1 VNRRLTKYLAIM
13 GSAVLAAMAAACGG
27 GGGSTPQPPPPSGGP
42 YSAAS
47 LNGTF
52 AFVLSGQDG
61 GGFFTRVGSFSA
73 NGSGAISGGIQ
84 DLNSGIVPGATTL
97 AITGGSYSINSS
109 GKGTLSLI
117 DAAETIQVSVV
128 LTSTSAGLLTET
140 DGFATASG
148 NFTAQDTSTF
158 SGYPNNVSGPYV
170 FDYSGVDPNGAGES
184 LVGQMV
190 ANGGGGLSSGVI
202 DINDDFTPSGE
213 LQISGG
219 TFVIDSTNG
228 ATFGRGTAT
237 LTAGGTTFNYAV
249 YIVSAS
255 RLRVMRV
262 DYPAASIGDL
272 VSQTGTI
279 PTTTAGV
286 SGGWVWSLGGSS
298 LSGADVR
305 TGRATFTTG
314 NLSSILMDDN
324 DSSASG
330 SGNSNPVAIPNGT
343 LSSTTYAIDPS
354 GTGRGTMTFTDSNKG
369 TFQFV
374 FYLSSPTQGVMQ
386 DVTTGLTS
394 DGSIIAQSGGPYT
407 ASAAGGN
414 WALNW
419 SGLSINSHTGI
430 LAEEDFVGQYSQDTS
445 GNITGGV
452 DFTELSAN
460 EVFTSVA
467 MTGMLNVT
475 GDGTG
480 RNGYSV
486 TIQSSPTATLNFSA
500 YFVSPNQLFVV
511 GTDTHRVITGTLQR
525 NY

>member
-1 VNRRLTKYLAIM
+1 MNRRLTKYLAFVGTAI
-13 GSAVLAAMAAACGG
+13 LAAACGG

-42 YSAAS
+42 YSASS
-47 LNGTF
+47 LNGTY

-61 GGFFTRVGSFSA
+61 GGFFTRVGSFTA
-73 NGSGAISGGIQ
+73 NGSGAITGGVQ

-97 AITGGSYSINSS
+97 AITGGSYSVNSS

-117 DAAETIQVSVV
+117 DSAETIQVSVV

-184 LVGQMV
+184 LVGTMV
-190 ANGGGGLSSGVI
+190 GTGGGGITSGSV

-213 LQISGG
+213 LLITGA
-219 TFVIDSTNG
+219 TFVSDATNG
-228 ATFGRGTAT
+228 STFGRGTAT

-272 VSQTGTI
+272 VAQTGTI

-286 SGGWVWSLGGSS
+286 TGGWVFSLGGSS

-314 NLSSILMDDN
+314 NLSNILMDDN

-374 FYLSSPTQGVMQ
+374 FYLSSPTQGVIQ
-386 DVTTGLTS
+386 DVSNGITS
-394 DGSIIAQSGGPYT
+394 DGTLVAQSGGPYT
-407 ASAAGGN
+407 ATATGGN
-414 WALNW
+414 WGLNW

-460 EVFTSVA
+460 EVQTGVA
-467 MTGMLNVT
+467 ITGMLSVT

-480 RNGYSV
+480 RNGYSI
-486 TIQSSPTATLNFSA
+486 TLQTSPTATLNFSA
-500 YFVSPNQLFVV
+500 YFVSPNQLYVV